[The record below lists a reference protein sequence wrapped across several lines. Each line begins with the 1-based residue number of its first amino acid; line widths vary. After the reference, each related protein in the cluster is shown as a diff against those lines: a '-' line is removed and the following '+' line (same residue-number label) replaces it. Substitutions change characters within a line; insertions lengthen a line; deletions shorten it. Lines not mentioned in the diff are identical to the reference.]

1 MTELLLGVDIGTSST
16 KGVLARPDGEIVAS
30 TEVQHQ
36 TSMPHP
42 GWFEHDAE
50 TMWWQEFV
58 QVCRTLIADAPGP
71 IAAVCP
77 SGIGPCLLP
86 ADANGTPLRPAM
98 LYGIDTRAED
108 EIVELTERFGAERI
122 LERCGSPLTSQAI
135 GPKLLWLRR
144 HEPEVWERT
153 RLLLGPNSF
162 LIHRLTGE
170 YVLDQHSASQHDP
183 IYDLAAEGWIDD
195 WAEEVAPGLTLPA
208 LAWPG
213 ELAGRVHAKGAAE
226 TGIPEGTPVA
236 AGTLDAWSEST
247 SAGVRKPG
255 DTMLMYGSTMFIIE
269 VVDRPRPHPKLWL
282 TVGVDPG
289 TRTLAAGMST
299 SGSLTSWL
307 RGIVGGVPFAELLE
321 EARAVPSGSDGL
333 LVLPYFA
340 GERTPLFDPGARGV
354 MFGLTLTHG
363 RGHLYR
369 ALLESTAFGVRHNLE
384 AFREAGGDP
393 GRLVAVGGG
402 TKGTLWAQI
411 VSDATG
417 LPQEIPAVTIGASYG
432 DAYFAGI
439 AAGLVA
445 ADDEWSR
452 VNDVV
457 EPDPGAMPVYDELYD
472 LYKRLY
478 VTNRDDMHRIA
489 DLQERGAARR

>member
-1 MTELLLGVDIGTSST
+1 
-16 KGVLARPDGEIVAS
+16 
-30 TEVQHQ
+30 
-36 TSMPHP
+36 
-42 GWFEHDAE
+42 
-50 TMWWQEFV
+50 
-58 QVCRTLIADAPGP
+58 
-71 IAAVCP
+71 
-77 SGIGPCLLP
+77 
-86 ADANGTPLRPAM
+86 
-98 LYGIDTRAED
+98 
-108 EIVELTERFGAERI
+108 
-122 LERCGSPLTSQAI
+122 
-135 GPKLLWLRR
+135 
-144 HEPEVWERT
+144 
-153 RLLLGPNSF
+153 
-162 LIHRLTGE
+162 
-170 YVLDQHSASQHDP
+170 
-183 IYDLAAEGWIDD
+183 
-195 WAEEVAPGLTLPA
+195 
-208 LAWPG
+208 
-213 ELAGRVHAKGAAE
+213 
-226 TGIPEGTPVA
+226 
-236 AGTLDAWSEST
+236 
-247 SAGVRKPG
+247 
-255 DTMLMYGSTMFIIE
+255 MFIIE
-269 VVDRPRPHPKLWL
+269 VVDQPRPHPKLWL
-282 TVGVDPG
+282 TVGVDQG
-289 TRTLAAGMST
+289 TRTLAGGMST

-452 VNDVV
+452 VSDVV
-457 EPDPGAMPVYDELYD
+457 EPDPSAKPVYDELYD

-478 VTNRDDMHRIA
+478 VTNREDMHRIA
-489 DLQERGAARR
+489 DLQERGASAR

>member
-16 KGVLARPDGEIVAS
+16 KGVLASPDGDIVAS
-30 TEVQHQ
+30 TEVPHQ

-58 QVCRTLIADAPGP
+58 QIARTLIADAPGP

-86 ADANGTPLRPAM
+86 ADANGAPLRPAM
-98 LYGIDTRAED
+98 LYGIDTRAEE
-108 EIVELTERFGAERI
+108 EILELTERFGAERI

-144 HEPEVWERT
+144 HEPDVWERT
-153 RLLLGPNSF
+153 RLLMGPNSF
-162 LIHRLTGE
+162 IIHRLTGE

-183 IYDLAAEGWIDD
+183 IYDLAGEGWIDD
-195 WAEEVAPGLTLPA
+195 WAEEVAPGLRLPA

-213 ELAGRVHAKGAAE
+213 ELAGRVHARGAAE

-247 SAGVRKPG
+247 SAGVRKPS

-269 VVDRPRPHPKLWL
+269 VVEHPRPHPKLWL
-282 TVGVDPG
+282 TVGVDQG
-289 TRTLAAGMST
+289 TRTLAGGMST

-307 RGIVGGVPFAELLE
+307 RSIVGGVPFAELLE

-402 TKGTLWAQI
+402 TKGTLWTQI

-439 AAGLVA
+439 AAGFVG
-445 ADDEWSR
+445 ADDEWSTIS
-452 VNDVV
+452 DVV
-457 EPDPGAMPVYDELYD
+457 EPDPAAQPVYDELYD
-472 LYKRLY
+472 LYTRLY
-478 VTNRDDMHRIA
+478 VVNRDDMHRIA
-489 DLQERGAARR
+489 DLQERGAAR